1 MWTVTA
7 ADPGSQASVA
17 VPEPCALA
25 RQGFGSVD
33 QFLHGDTRVVKS
45 RETSA
50 DGDASEIRYGSRP
63 LLRPGHMQ
71 AGLSRRPRPGRTA
84 CGSARL
90 RRWDARPPAQRH
102 GSSPQFW
109 TRIPCIPVFRRRW
122 TFSKRP
128 PRPDNFEG
136 VVRQGVYA
144 ATSMSRSSIFFCP
157 LSLTAQFWQRCQ
169 HAASVS
175 HHGHTISM
183 YVFPTLYLSIYDP
196 EI

>member
-63 LLRPGHMQ
+63 LPRPVTCRRGSAGGRGQGVQLAVPLGFGGGMSVPPPSTPAHRHNFGHEYLVSQ
-71 AGLSRRPRPGRTA
+71 FSDVGGHFQSGHRVPTILKESSAREYTRRRPCREAPFS
-84 CGSARL
+84 SAL
-90 RRWDARPPAQRH
+90 
-102 GSSPQFW
+102 
-109 TRIPCIPVFRRRW
+109 FR
-122 TFSKRP
+122 
-128 PRPDNFEG
+128 
-136 VVRQGVYA
+136 
-144 ATSMSRSSIFFCP
+144 
-157 LSLTAQFWQRCQ
+157 
-169 HAASVS
+169 
-175 HHGHTISM
+175 
-183 YVFPTLYLSIYDP
+183 
-196 EI
+196 